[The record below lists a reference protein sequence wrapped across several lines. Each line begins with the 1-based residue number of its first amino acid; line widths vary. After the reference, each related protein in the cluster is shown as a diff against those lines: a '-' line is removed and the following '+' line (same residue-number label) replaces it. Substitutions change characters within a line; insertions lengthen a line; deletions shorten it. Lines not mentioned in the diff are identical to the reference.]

1 MGASWEGSSN
11 FQEESRKLIFSN
23 LPGNSRVTIT
33 TAGGDYIDSFEH
45 HGEYDGT
52 DIRWF
57 RSFGSEDPSRNEF
70 SGGEHAWDLL
80 SRESQIIARGMYLF
94 TVEDLDTGKSFTGT
108 FLIVK

>member
-1 MGASWEGSSN
+1 MGSEMCIRDSS
-11 FQEESRKLIFSN
+11 RI
-23 LPGNSRVTIT
+23 TIT

-45 HGEYDGT
+45 HEEYDGT

-57 RSFGSEDPSRNEF
+57 RSFGAEDASRNAF

-94 TVEDLDTGKSFTGT
+94 TVEDLDNGQSFTGT

>member
-1 MGASWEGSSN
+1 MV
-11 FQEESRKLIFSN
+11 FSN
-23 LPGNSRVTIT
+23 LPRNSRITIT

-45 HGEYDGT
+45 RQEYDGT

-57 RSFGSEDPSRNEF
+57 RSFGSEDASRNVC

-94 TVEDLDTGKSFTGT
+94 TVEDLETGKSFTGT

>member
-1 MGASWEGSSN
+1 
-11 FQEESRKLIFSN
+11 
-23 LPGNSRVTIT
+23 V
-33 TAGGDYIDSFEH
+33 
-45 HGEYDGT
+45 
-52 DIRWF
+52 
-57 RSFGSEDPSRNEF
+57 F